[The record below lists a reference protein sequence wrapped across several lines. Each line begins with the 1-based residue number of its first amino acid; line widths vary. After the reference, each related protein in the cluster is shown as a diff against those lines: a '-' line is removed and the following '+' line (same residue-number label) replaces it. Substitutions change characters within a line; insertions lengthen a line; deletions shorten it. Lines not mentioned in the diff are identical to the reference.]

1 MKFFQEMIENCK
13 TIFTKKYFCF
23 AGRADRKEFWMW
35 VLALIIINFILFILR
50 LFIPALAFLSLLF
63 SLAVLLP
70 SLGVTA
76 RRLHDTGKSGWL
88 QLLGLIPMIG
98 GLIVLI
104 LCIPEGSKESN
115 AYGEPVAAAPAAPA
129 ASEENK

>member
-1 MKFFQEMIENCK
+1 MFFKDLIANAKMIV
-13 TIFTKKYFCF
+13 TQKYFCF
-23 AGRADRKEFWMW
+23 EGRAGRKEFWMW
-35 VLALIIINFILFILR
+35 ILAAFIVNFILGL
-50 LFIPALAFLSLLF
+50 IPGKVGMIISAIF
-63 SLAVLLP
+63 SLAILLP

-88 QLLGLIPMIG
+88 QLLGLIPLIG

-115 AYGEPVAAAPAAPA
+115 AYGEPVAAAPG